1 MKNLKQIKE
10 VSHIDQF
17 MAIMDMLAA
26 LGYDTSQLS
35 ILDVAQ
41 LKYDILNV
49 INASETVNL
58 ETRNQTGYGYS
69 KIF

>member
-10 VSHIDQF
+10 VSNIDQF
-17 MAIMDMLAA
+17 IAIMDMLVA

-41 LKYDILNV
+41 LKYDILNA
-49 INASETVNL
+49 IDASETVNL
-58 ETRNQTGYGYS
+58 EIRNQTMEL
-69 KIF
+69 

>member
-17 MAIMDMLAA
+17 MAVMDMLVA

-35 ILDVAQ
+35 ILEVAQ
-41 LKYDILNV
+41 LKYDILNA
-49 INASETVNL
+49 IGTSETVNL
-58 ETRNQTGYGYS
+58 EARKQAME
-69 KIF
+69 K

>member
-1 MKNLKQIKE
+1 MTNLKQIKE

-41 LKYDILNV
+41 LKYDILNA
-49 INASETVNL
+49 IDASETVNL
-58 ETRNQTGYGYS
+58 ETQNQVLG
-69 KIF
+69 I

>member
-1 MKNLKQIKE
+1 
-10 VSHIDQF
+10 

-49 INASETVNL
+49 IDASETVNL
-58 ETRNQTGYGYS
+58 EIRNQTME
-69 KIF
+69 I